1 MRDLTEIRD
10 LLAAKTECIWVQ
22 TIEEQDFLDDFLT
35 MLVDN
40 PKYQN
45 VNIKEWTNTSGVT
58 PVDLITGPVYSK
70 TIIELREVPA
80 LFEKGIIPDCF
91 DEENTNTQNIWI
103 LKDLDPM
110 FQNPKTAR
118 YIRDVKEGRKSVS
131 YSPIIV
137 ISPNQVNGDVAH
149 LFKVVEYSLPSSV
162 DIFNYI
168 TNVPMRTLEKYKQR
182 APEDKKDLIEIPTLD
197 ELEKIAKACSGL
209 TIKDVAQLCKESI
222 VKFKTIKADYLA
234 QSKIDI
240 VKKSGVL
247 DYKIPEVK
255 MSDIGGCSILK
266 NWLYEQEIAMSPAAQ
281 KAGLDMPKGALFLGI
296 PGTSKTMSAEA
307 FAGEL
312 GVPLIKLSMDK
323 IMDKMVGQSE
333 QKIARALEVVKKCA
347 PCVFLMD
354 EIEKALGGASS
365 QQTDGGVG
373 ARVMKSLLEFMNDNE
388 NGIYVVMT
396 SNDISVMPPEFTR
409 SGRIDAQWYFALP
422 TTIEREAIFDVHLT
436 KRKVTLDDTLKQY
449 AVRHTEKYT
458 GAEIQQVV
466 KNLKRI
472 NYIRTMEQEDKSI
485 VLEDIER
492 AIQEVIPIAES
503 SKEKIAILDQYCEG
517 RARKVSEDEI
527 KEVKRRSSVLDL
539 DL

>member
-1 MRDLTEIRD
+1 MRDLAEIRD

-91 DEENTNTQNIWI
+91 DEKNTNTQNIWI

-222 VKFKTIKADYLA
+222 VKFKMIKADYLA

-373 ARVMKSLLEFMNDNE
+373 ARVMKALLEFMNDNE
-388 NGIYVVMT
+388 NGIYVIMT

-422 TTIEREAIFDVHLT
+422 TATEREAIFDVHLT

-492 AIQEVIPIAES
+492 AIREVIPIAES

-517 RARKVSEDEI
+517 RARKVSENEV
-527 KEVKRRSSVLDL
+527 KEAKRRSSVLDL

>member
-527 KEVKRRSSVLDL
+527 KEAKRRSSVLDL

>member
-35 MLVDN
+35 MLIDN

-91 DEENTNTQNIWI
+91 DEENTNAQNIWI

-333 QKIARALEVVKKCA
+333 QKIARALEIVKKCA

-365 QQTDGGVG
+365 KQTDGGVG

-517 RARKVSEDEI
+517 RARKVSEDEV
-527 KEVKRRSSVLDL
+527 KEAKRRSSVLDL

>member
-373 ARVMKSLLEFMNDNE
+373 ARVMKALLEFMNDNE
-388 NGIYVVMT
+388 NGIYVIMT

-422 TTIEREAIFDVHLT
+422 ITTEREAIFDVHLT

-449 AVRHTEKYT
+449 AIRHTEKYT

-517 RARKVSEDEI
+517 RARKVSEDEV
-527 KEVKRRSSVLDL
+527 KEAKRRSSVLDL

>member
-70 TIIELREVPA
+70 TDINLREVPA

-110 FQNPKTAR
+110 FTNPKTAR

-149 LFKVVEYSLPSSV
+149 LFKVVEYSLPSST

-168 TNVPMRTLEKYKQR
+168 TSVPMRTLEKYKQR

-197 ELEKIAKACSGL
+197 DLEKIAKACSGL

-234 QSKIDI
+234 QSKIAI

-255 MSDIGGCSILK
+255 MSDIGGCNILK
-266 NWLYEQEIAMSPAAQ
+266 DWLYEQEIAMSPEAQ
-281 KAGLDMPKGALFLGI
+281 KSGLDMPKGALFLGI

-333 QKIARALEVVKKCA
+333 QKIARAIEVVKKCA

-354 EIEKALGGASS
+354 ELEKSLGGASS

-373 ARVMKSLLEFMNDNE
+373 ARVMKALLEFMNDNE
-388 NGIYVVMT
+388 NGIYVIMT
-396 SNDISVMPPEFTR
+396 SNDISIMPPEFTR

-422 TTIEREAIFDVHLT
+422 TTTEREAIFDVHLA
-436 KRKVTLDDTLKQY
+436 KRQIELDDTLKQY
-449 AVRHTEKYT
+449 AIRHTEKYT

-472 NYIRTMEQEDKSI
+472 NYIRTMKQEDKTI
-485 VLEDIER
+485 VLEDIDK
-492 AIQEVIPIAES
+492 AIQEVIPISES

-517 RARKVSEDEI
+517 RARKVSEDEV
-527 KEVKRRSSVLDL
+527 KEAKRRSSVLDL

>member
-240 VKKSGVL
+240 VKKSGLL

-255 MSDIGGCSILK
+255 MSDIGGCNILK

-517 RARKVSEDEI
+517 RARKVSEDEV
-527 KEVKRRSSVLDL
+527 KEAKRRSSVLDL

>member
-449 AVRHTEKYT
+449 VVRHTEKYT

-517 RARKVSEDEI
+517 RARKVSEDEV
-527 KEVKRRSSVLDL
+527 KEAKRRSSVLDL

>member
-240 VKKSGVL
+240 VKKSGLL

-255 MSDIGGCSILK
+255 MSDIGGCNILK

-333 QKIARALEVVKKCA
+333 QKIARAIEVVKKCA
-347 PCVFLMD
+347 PCVFLLD
-354 EIEKALGGASS
+354 ELEKSLGGATS

-373 ARVMKSLLEFMNDNE
+373 ARVMKALLEFMNDNE
-388 NGIYVVMT
+388 NGIYVIMT

-409 SGRIDAQWYFALP
+409 SGRIDAQWYFVLP
-422 TTIEREAIFDVHLT
+422 TTNEREAIFDVHLT

-517 RARKVSEDEI
+517 RARKVSEDEV
-527 KEVKRRSSVLDL
+527 KEAKRRSSVLDL

>member
-240 VKKSGVL
+240 VKKSGLL

-255 MSDIGGCSILK
+255 MSDIGGCNILK
-266 NWLYEQEIAMSPAAQ
+266 DWLYEQEIAMSPAAQ

-333 QKIARALEVVKKCA
+333 QKIARAIEVVKKCA
-347 PCVFLMD
+347 PCVFLLD
-354 EIEKALGGASS
+354 ELEKSLGGATS

-373 ARVMKSLLEFMNDNE
+373 ARVMKALLEFMNDNE
-388 NGIYVVMT
+388 NGIYVIMT

-517 RARKVSEDEI
+517 RARKVSEDEV
-527 KEVKRRSSVLDL
+527 KEAKRRSSVLDL

>member
-1 MRDLTEIRD
+1 M
-10 LLAAKTECIWVQ
+10 
-22 TIEEQDFLDDFLT
+22 
-35 MLVDN
+35 
-40 PKYQN
+40 
-45 VNIKEWTNTSGVT
+45 
-58 PVDLITGPVYSK
+58 
-70 TIIELREVPA
+70 
-80 LFEKGIIPDCF
+80 
-91 DEENTNTQNIWI
+91 
-103 LKDLDPM
+103 
-110 FQNPKTAR
+110 
-118 YIRDVKEGRKSVS
+118 
-131 YSPIIV
+131 
-137 ISPNQVNGDVAH
+137 
-149 LFKVVEYSLPSSV
+149 
-162 DIFNYI
+162 
-168 TNVPMRTLEKYKQR
+168 
-182 APEDKKDLIEIPTLD
+182 
-197 ELEKIAKACSGL
+197 
-209 TIKDVAQLCKESI
+209 CKESI
-222 VKFKTIKADYLA
+222 VKFKTVKADFLA

-255 MSDIGGCSILK
+255 MSDIGGCNILK
-266 NWLYEQEIAMSPAAQ
+266 DWLYEQEIAMSPEAQ

-312 GVPLIKLSMDK
+312 GIPLIKLSMDK
-323 IMDKMVGQSE
+323 IMDRMVGQSE

-373 ARVMKSLLEFMNDNE
+373 ARVMKALLEFMNDNE
-388 NGIYVVMT
+388 NGIYVIMT

-422 TTIEREAIFDVHLT
+422 TTTEREAIFDVHLT
-436 KRKVTLDDTLKQY
+436 KRQVTLDDTLKQY
-449 AVRHTEKYT
+449 AIRHTEKYT

-472 NYIRTMEQEDKSI
+472 NYIRTMEQEDKTI
-485 VLEDIER
+485 VLEDIDK

-517 RARKVSEDEI
+517 RARKVSEDEV
-527 KEVKRRSSVLDL
+527 KEAKRRSSVLDI

>member
-45 VNIKEWTNTSGVT
+45 VNIKEWTSTSGVT

-422 TTIEREAIFDVHLT
+422 TTIERKAIFDVHLT

-517 RARKVSEDEI
+517 RARKVSEDEV
-527 KEVKRRSSVLDL
+527 KETKRRSSVLDL

>member
-1 MRDLTEIRD
+1 MRDLIKIRD

-22 TIEEQDFLDDFLT
+22 TIEEQDFLDNFLT

-58 PVDLITGPVYSK
+58 PVDLITGPVYTK
-70 TIIELREVPA
+70 TDINLREVPA

-110 FQNPKTAR
+110 FTNPKTAR
-118 YIRDVKEGRKSVS
+118 YIRDVKEGRKSIS

-137 ISPNQVNGDVAH
+137 ISPNPVNDGVAH
-149 LFKVVEYSLPSSV
+149 LFKVVEYSLPSAN

-168 TNVPMRTLEKYKQR
+168 SNVPIRTLEKYKQR
-182 APEDKKDLIEIPTLD
+182 APQDKQDLIVIPTLD

-234 QSKIDI
+234 QSKVEI

-255 MSDIGGCSILK
+255 MSDIGGCNILK
-266 NWLYEQEIAMSPAAQ
+266 NWLYEQEIAMSPKAQ

-312 GVPLIKLSMDK
+312 GVPLIKMSMDK

-365 QQTDGGVG
+365 QQTDGGVS
-373 ARVMKSLLEFMNDNE
+373 ARVMKALLEFMNDNE
-388 NGIYVVMT
+388 NGIYVIMT
-396 SNDISVMPPEFTR
+396 SNDISIMPPEFTR

-422 TTIEREAIFDVHLT
+422 TTTEREAIFDVHLT

-472 NYIRTMEQEDKSI
+472 NYIRTMKQEDKAI
-485 VLEDIER
+485 VLEDIDK

-517 RARKVSEDEI
+517 RARKVSEDEV
-527 KEVKRRSSVLDL
+527 KEAKRRSSVLDL

>member
-517 RARKVSEDEI
+517 RARKVSEDEV
-527 KEVKRRSSVLDL
+527 KEAKRRSSVLDL

>member
-10 LLAAKTECIWVQ
+10 LLATKTECIWVQ

-118 YIRDVKEGRKSVS
+118 YIRDVKESRKSVS

-373 ARVMKSLLEFMNDNE
+373 ARVMKALLEFMNDNE
-388 NGIYVVMT
+388 NGIYVIMT

-422 TTIEREAIFDVHLT
+422 TITEREAIFDVHLT

-517 RARKVSEDEI
+517 RARKVSEDEV
-527 KEVKRRSSVLDL
+527 KEAKRRSSVLDL

>member
-240 VKKSGVL
+240 VKKSGLL

-255 MSDIGGCSILK
+255 MSDIGGCNILK

-312 GVPLIKLSMDK
+312 GIPLIKLSMDK

-333 QKIARALEVVKKCA
+333 QKIARAIEVVKKCA
-347 PCVFLMD
+347 PCVFLLD
-354 EIEKALGGASS
+354 ELEKSLGGATS

-373 ARVMKSLLEFMNDNE
+373 ARVMKALLEFMNDNE
-388 NGIYVVMT
+388 NGIYVIMT

-422 TTIEREAIFDVHLT
+422 TPTEREAIFDVHLT
-436 KRKVTLDDTLKQY
+436 KRKVTLNDTLKQY

-517 RARKVSEDEI
+517 RARKVSEDEV
-527 KEVKRRSSVLDL
+527 KEAKRRSSVLDL

>member
-182 APEDKKDLIEIPTLD
+182 TPEDKKDLIEIPTLD
-197 ELEKIAKACSGL
+197 ELEKIVKACSGL

-373 ARVMKSLLEFMNDNE
+373 ARVMKALLEFMNDNE
-388 NGIYVVMT
+388 NGIYVIMT

-517 RARKVSEDEI
+517 RARKVSEDEV
-527 KEVKRRSSVLDL
+527 KEAKRRSSVLDL

>member
-197 ELEKIAKACSGL
+197 ELEKITKACSGL

-240 VKKSGVL
+240 VKKSGLL

-255 MSDIGGCSILK
+255 LSDIGGCSILK

-333 QKIARALEVVKKCA
+333 QKIVRALEVVKKCA

-354 EIEKALGGASS
+354 EIEKALGGVSS

-422 TTIEREAIFDVHLT
+422 TTIERKAIFDVHLT

-517 RARKVSEDEI
+517 RARKVSEDEV
-527 KEVKRRSSVLDL
+527 KEAKRRSSVLDL

>member
-182 APEDKKDLIEIPTLD
+182 APEDKKDLIENPTLD

-240 VKKSGVL
+240 VKKSGLL

-255 MSDIGGCSILK
+255 MSDIGGCNILK

-312 GVPLIKLSMDK
+312 GIPLIKLSMDK

-333 QKIARALEVVKKCA
+333 QKIARAIEVVKKCA
-347 PCVFLMD
+347 PCVFLLD
-354 EIEKALGGASS
+354 ELEKSLGGATS

-373 ARVMKSLLEFMNDNE
+373 ARVMKALLEFMNDNE
-388 NGIYVVMT
+388 NGIYVIMT

-422 TTIEREAIFDVHLT
+422 TTTEREAIFDVHLT

-492 AIQEVIPIAES
+492 AIREVIPIAES

-517 RARKVSEDEI
+517 RARKVSEDEV
-527 KEVKRRSSVLDL
+527 KEAKRRSSVLDL

>member
-1 MRDLTEIRD
+1 M
-10 LLAAKTECIWVQ
+10 Q

-422 TTIEREAIFDVHLT
+422 TTTEREAIFDVHLT

-517 RARKVSEDEI
+517 RARKVSEDEV
-527 KEVKRRSSVLDL
+527 KEAKRRSSVLDL

>member
-197 ELEKIAKACSGL
+197 ELEKIANACAGL

-517 RARKVSEDEI
+517 RARKVSEGEV
-527 KEVKRRSSVLDL
+527 KEAKRRSSVLDL

>member
-103 LKDLDPM
+103 LKDLDTM

-354 EIEKALGGASS
+354 EIEKALG
-365 QQTDGGVG
+365 
-373 ARVMKSLLEFMNDNE
+373 K
-388 NGIYVVMT
+388 
-396 SNDISVMPPEFTR
+396 
-409 SGRIDAQWYFALP
+409 
-422 TTIEREAIFDVHLT
+422 
-436 KRKVTLDDTLKQY
+436 LD
-449 AVRHTEKYT
+449 
-458 GAEIQQVV
+458 
-466 KNLKRI
+466 
-472 NYIRTMEQEDKSI
+472 
-485 VLEDIER
+485 
-492 AIQEVIPIAES
+492 
-503 SKEKIAILDQYCEG
+503 
-517 RARKVSEDEI
+517 
-527 KEVKRRSSVLDL
+527 
-539 DL
+539 

>member
-168 TNVPMRTLEKYKQR
+168 MNVPMRTLEKYKQR

-422 TTIEREAIFDVHLT
+422 TTIERKAIFDVHLT

-517 RARKVSEDEI
+517 RARKVSEDEV
-527 KEVKRRSSVLDL
+527 KEAKRRSSVLDL

>member
-182 APEDKKDLIEIPTLD
+182 ASEDKKDLIEIPTLD

-373 ARVMKSLLEFMNDNE
+373 ARVMKALLEFMNDNE
-388 NGIYVVMT
+388 NGIYVIMT

-492 AIQEVIPIAES
+492 AIREVIPIAES

-517 RARKVSEDEI
+517 RARKVSEDEV
-527 KEVKRRSSVLDL
+527 KEAKRRSSVLDL

>member
-35 MLVDN
+35 MLIDN

-91 DEENTNTQNIWI
+91 DEENTNAQNIWI

-333 QKIARALEVVKKCA
+333 QKIARALEIVKKCA

-517 RARKVSEDEI
+517 RARKVSEDEV
-527 KEVKRRSSVLDL
+527 KEAKRRSSVLDL